1 MKPTYL
7 YLKQHNKTGL
17 KYFGK
22 TVKNPETYKGSGV
35 YWNRHLEVHGNDVIT
50 VWSKLFTD
58 EQELN
63 AFALEFSK
71 NNNIVESNEYANLKL
86 EDGLMGGDTG
96 ITEAGRK
103 IISEKSK
110 KYRHSEETL
119 EKIRKARAKQTNLT
133 TGQKHSPET
142 ISKIKAARANQKN
155 VRGISRV

>member
-1 MKPTYL
+1 MTPTYL

-22 TVKNPETYKGSGV
+22 TIKDPNKYKGSGV
-35 YWNRHLEVHGNDVIT
+35 YWNRHLDLHGDDVAT
-50 VWSKLFTD
+50 VWIKLFTD
-58 EQELN
+58 EQELTS
-63 AFALEFSK
+63 FALEYSK

-96 ITEAGRK
+96 LTEAGRK

-110 KYRHSEETL
+110 KYRHSKETL
-119 EKIRKARAKQTNLT
+119 EKIRNARANQTNLR

-155 VRGISRV
+155 VKGIIRV